1 VVSGTSSAVHIFAV
15 KSIHILHSYICMADS
30 NSGLDAL
37 ATLAASSL
45 ELESLELGEK
55 LNFVTSN

>member
-1 VVSGTSSAVHIFAV
+1 MFLHVCAV
-15 KSIHILHSYICMADS
+15 KSIEILQSYICMTDS

-45 ELESLELGEK
+45 ELEGLELGEN
-55 LNFVTSN
+55 LNVASK

>member
-1 VVSGTSSAVHIFAV
+1 MLVIQTESGDDLFD
-15 KSIHILHSYICMADS
+15 ADS

-45 ELESLELGEK
+45 DGLELEGLELGES
-55 LNFVTSN
+55 LNVVASK